1 MNCAWGSR
9 HQGARHKIPNGIM
22 AIMAMESDAPAARG
36 HSLPMEKRP
45 QPSLLEGLDSWPG
58 ISAEQL
64 YKASLEEAFNIQ
76 QAMLPTGPLHL
87 PAVELQFKYRPAN
100 IFSGDFLDYFSIGD
114 SNLVGLYLGDVV
126 GKGMPAALYAALA
139 VGTLCGIHKYGE
151 PPDVVLRFLNRRLA
165 VRNVGGRYCA
175 VQYAVLDRTSRQL
188 HFGNAGISPRPIHI
202 SEAGSREL
210 GDGGFPCGMFKDVHY
225 DVYSVQL
232 NAGDTVLFSTDGLTE
247 AQDPASEPFGI
258 ERLLEICHL
267 NRHESTEILLN
278 RVFEAVDTFTSSDI
292 QRDDM
297 TAAALRLS

>member
-1 MNCAWGSR
+1 MT
-9 HQGARHKIPNGIM
+9 
-22 AIMAMESDAPAARG
+22 MESDAPGARG
-36 HSLPMEKRP
+36 LS
-45 QPSLLEGLDSWPG
+45 PSIVESSQTTLLEALDLRPA
-58 ISAEQL
+58 ISAEDL

-76 QAMLPTGPLHL
+76 RAMLPTGPLHL
-87 PAVELQFKYRPAN
+87 PAVELRFKYRPAN

-114 SNLVGLYLGDVV
+114 SHLVGLYLGDVV

-151 PPDVVLRFLNRRLA
+151 TPDVVLRFLNRRLA

-175 VQYAVLDRTSRQL
+175 VQYAVLDRTSREL
-188 HFGNAGISPRPIHI
+188 RFGNAGISPRPIHI
-202 SEAGSREL
+202 SQAGTQEL

-225 DVYSVQL
+225 DVYSAQL

-247 AQDPASEPFGI
+247 AQDRSSEPFGV
-258 ERLLEICHL
+258 ERLIEICHA
-267 NRHESTEILLN
+267 NRGESTEILLD
-278 RVFEAVDTFTSSDI
+278 RVFEAVDTFTASNI

>member
-1 MNCAWGSR
+1 MT
-9 HQGARHKIPNGIM
+9 
-22 AIMAMESDAPAARG
+22 MESDASVARG
-36 HSLPMEKRP
+36 HSPPIEERS
-45 QPSLLEGLDSWPG
+45 QPSLLEALDTRPAM
-58 ISAEQL
+58 SAEEL
-64 YKASLEEAFNIQ
+64 YKESLEEAFNIQ

-87 PAVELQFKYRPAN
+87 PAVELRFKYRPAN

-151 PPDVVLRFLNRRLA
+151 TPDVVLRFLNRRLA

-188 HFGNAGISPRPIHI
+188 RFGNAGISPRPIHI

-225 DVYSVQL
+225 DVYSAQL
-232 NAGDTVLFSTDGLTE
+232 NAGDTVLFSTDGLVE
-247 AQDPASEPFGI
+247 AQDPVSEPFGI
-258 ERLLEICHL
+258 ERLLEICHT
-267 NRHESTEILLN
+267 NRRESAEILLD
-278 RVFEAVDTFTSSDI
+278 RVFEAVATFTASEI

-297 TAAALRLS
+297 TAATLRLT